1 MIVQY
6 NLVKLVIDL
15 STNTLLLSQRVLTD
29 ITKHLGRDIM
39 NKYLTDGKVL
49 SLSDS
54 KLVTVS
60 HAENLTNLGYRNSL
74 TLDMSIKW
82 DRMMTRVRASGGVDI
97 PCTLAANITNI
108 VEGSEEH
115 LLLLARDEAILEG
128 PIPTRCS
135 TTFVG

>member
-29 ITKHLGRDIM
+29 ITRHLGRDIM

-60 HAENLTNLGYRNSL
+60 HAENLTNLGYRNSR

-97 PCTLAANITNI
+97 PCTSAANITNI